1 MRTPHPWPPAVRVEC
16 RCLVHRPT
24 HRGCWQRNPRRTI
37 HHRHRQMS
45 TNLSLSLGK
54 NGSVVP
60 ILTRYFKSL
69 APERCSCILELVIF
83 RLMPMID
90 ILSIYFEIASQ
101 LIDDESKAI
110 QVMAWCR
117 QATSHYMNQC
127 WPSSMWYGNTR
138 PQWVKPVTV
147 YVSSSGLISPL
158 LATSPPE
165 CLDLQLDY
173 WNVDSKLEL
182 GPREKLQKKDSKAS
196 LKTTFKCV
204 RVYRLPQTPTTDLAS
219 AALAMVVITK
229 EKKQKSRCPC
239 MTPIALYFKVL
250 GTFLQTNH
258 HQESLEQYSPTL
270 LNCTW

>member
-1 MRTPHPWPPAVRVEC
+1 M
-16 RCLVHRPT
+16 
-24 HRGCWQRNPRRTI
+24 
-37 HHRHRQMS
+37 
-45 TNLSLSLGK
+45 
-54 NGSVVP
+54 
-60 ILTRYFKSL
+60 
-69 APERCSCILELVIF
+69 
-83 RLMPMID
+83 
-90 ILSIYFEIASQ
+90 
-101 LIDDESKAI
+101 
-110 QVMAWCR
+110 
-117 QATSHYMNQC
+117 
-127 WPSSMWYGNTR
+127 
-138 PQWVKPVTV
+138 

-229 EKKQKSRCPC
+229 EKKQKSRCSC

-250 GTFLQTNH
+250 GTFLQTKPSSRILRTIFPNPVKLYLIEKWIKIQH
-258 HQESLEQYSPTL
+258 FLPKDIIHRKFHKNTDAQKILVKIWCHIHDRERHAVMIFSL
-270 LNCTW
+270 